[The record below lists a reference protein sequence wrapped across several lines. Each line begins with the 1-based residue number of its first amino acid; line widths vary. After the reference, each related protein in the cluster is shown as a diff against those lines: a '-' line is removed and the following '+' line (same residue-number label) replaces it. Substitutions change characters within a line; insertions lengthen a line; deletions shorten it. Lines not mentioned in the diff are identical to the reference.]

1 MFQNLLREQK
11 KKDQEKGVKPVRKEK
26 LNVMVCTSIYIY
38 NIIIIIIV
46 YTNNC
51 YIIESHPSCNNCKRL
66 NLKCVYEVVYRWD
79 EEALQNGTTFGR
91 SNQFKKTLLHN
102 KYENYISNNLK
113 NLDSNNKFI
122 SSLSK
127 DKTFDYF
134 LKSET
139 STLSKKILNK
149 NIPWVNTKNKLYFI
163 NTTQHDFIKN
173 KLSYLL
179 ENSNSNEQQNISSL
193 PLIQIFSSILMD
205 DFFLNSLK
213 NNDSNNTPL
222 LDYTNYDINLINN
235 NLDNDE
241 LDDNELL
248 EILLPSNN
256 NPDIFDELSSTILD
270 DFSLVTDYS
279 FNSSLNIQYSL
290 QNLVLQSNDYYNK
303 FNNLSSEQQSLIS
316 FFIDKICPTCVC
328 YSTLKK
334 ASLEINPI
342 YFIDESISKT
352 QSDLNPYLYLIVPLA
367 FKHEI
372 VMDAVM
378 ATSSYHLYLSGVD
391 KSFENISNFY
401 SNKSIK
407 QLSDL
412 IREKQCLHSSNWDD
426 VLATILMLCFKE
438 ISANSDSRNIWM
450 IYLNYAK
457 YLVKVVNS
465 LNITSPLSK
474 FFARY
479 FITHEVM
486 GHTALLDI
494 EENNSKINNSN
505 FINFYLN
512 SIENNYDK
520 EKKEFIKYIIK
531 ESIDGDLYLK
541 TLKDKDTSINI
552 VFGCCPYLICLTHQ
566 ISSLAEC
573 YEGLE
578 FETDENKRDFEKQ
591 IFHRRKQIKFE
602 LENIDQKIQ
611 ISENINTNKSD
622 EIIKQ
627 IAEIRRLSTFLYL
640 FIRIDLEELYQ
651 NNGIITKD
659 FIDKRKEMEKIKLK
673 VMELLNSL
681 PEISVTLLWTVF
693 ILGVITTNYEHE
705 RWFVLDTLTKIQNLR
720 ESASLKTAKEVII
733 DIWKRVDLELTSF
746 RWKTLINE
754 KSETLSIA
762 LIN

>member
-1 MFQNLLREQK
+1 MNSNF
-11 KKDQEKGVKPVRKEK
+11 D
-26 LNVMVCTSIYIY
+26 
-38 NIIIIIIV
+38 
-46 YTNNC
+46 
-51 YIIESHPSCNNCKRL
+51 
-66 NLKCVYEVVYRWD
+66 D
-79 EEALQNGTTFGR
+79 EL
-91 SNQFKKTLLHN
+91 
-102 KYENYISNNLK
+102 I
-113 NLDSNNKFI
+113 
-122 SSLSK
+122 SLSK
-127 DKTFDYF
+127 NKTFDYF

-139 STLSKKILNK
+139 STLSGKISNQ
-149 NIPWVNTKNKLYFI
+149 NIPWVNTKNRLFFI
-163 NTTQHDFIKN
+163 NTTHHDFIKD
-173 KLSYLL
+173 KLSGLL
-179 ENSNSNEQQNISSL
+179 KNCNSKQQDISSS

-205 DFFLNSLK
+205 EFFLNSLK
-213 NNDSNNTPL
+213 NDNTTNTPL
-222 LDYTNYDINLINN
+222 LDYANYDVNLINN
-235 NLDNDE
+235 DLNNDK

-248 EILLPSNN
+248 KILLPSHT
-256 NPDIFDELSSTILD
+256 DIFDDLSSTMLD
-270 DFSLVTDYS
+270 DLPLTTDNT
-279 FNSSLNIQYSL
+279 FNSSLNIQHSL
-290 QNLVLQSNDYYNK
+290 QNLVLQANDYYNK
-303 FNNLSSEQQSLIS
+303 FTNLSSEQQSLIS
-316 FFIDKICPTCVC
+316 YFIDKICPTCVC

-334 ASLEINPI
+334 ASVEINPI
-342 YFIDESISKT
+342 YFIDESISKIH
-352 QSDLNPYLYLIVPLA
+352 SDLNPYLYLIVPLA

-391 KSFENISNFY
+391 KSFENISDFY

-412 IREKQCLHSSNWDD
+412 IREKQCLRSLYWDD
-426 VLATILMLCFKE
+426 VLATVLMLCFKE

-494 EENNSKINNSN
+494 EENNSKNNNSN

-512 SIENNYDK
+512 SMEFNYDK
-520 EKKEFIKYIIK
+520 EKKEFMRYIIK

-578 FETDENKRDFEKQ
+578 FETEENKRDFEKQ
-591 IFHRRKQIKFE
+591 IFCRRKQIKFE
-602 LENIDQKIQ
+602 LENINQKIQ
-611 ISENINTNKSD
+611 ISENLNTNKSD

-673 VMELLNSL
+673 VMELFDSL
-681 PEISVTLLWTVF
+681 PEISVTLLWTIF

-705 RWFVLDTLTKIQNLR
+705 RWFVLDKLTKIQNLR

-733 DIWKRVDLELTSF
+733 DIWKEVDLGLTSF